1 MRLFTSAKPS
11 AGANKAVFGTRI
23 IKNSNLLKHISMA
36 KQIQS
41 FGMSAMTIGACSN
54 FHTTAV
60 KYINEATPA
69 VLHIEDKSP
78 AYSES
83 SDTLASIVNRKRAFI
98 TTPQMRSADK
108 TRDAALGAISSVV
121 NALVTSPVDE
131 RRSAAE
137 LLSQQLSPYRGI
149 RAHEYNKET
158 AEIRGMLAMLEEAD
172 NAVAIT
178 TLGLSPE
185 VDALREANAA
195 FEEAFDA
202 RNDEVSAMVS
212 QKSISSADAVA
223 EANRLYQE
231 IAQTVNA
238 YDIVQPT
245 EELNAFI
252 DKMNG
257 LVGSLSAVSGSS
269 ASGSEGPDVPAPEPT
284 ENEG

>member
-1 MRLFTSAKPS
+1 
-11 AGANKAVFGTRI
+11 
-23 IKNSNLLKHISMA
+23 MA

-158 AEIRGMLAMLEEAD
+158 AGPARGE
-172 NAVAIT
+172 
-178 TLGLSPE
+178 
-185 VDALREANAA
+185 RR
-195 FEEAFDA
+195 F
-202 RNDEVSAMVS
+202 R
-212 QKSISSADAVA
+212 
-223 EANRLYQE
+223 
-231 IAQTVNA
+231 
-238 YDIVQPT
+238 
-245 EELNAFI
+245 
-252 DKMNG
+252 
-257 LVGSLSAVSGSS
+257 GSLRRPQRRGERNGQPKEHQFSRRRSR
-269 ASGSEGPDVPAPEPT
+269 SEPPLPGNRTDGERLRHCAAHRRAERLHRQD
-284 ENEG
+284 ERLGRLAGKRIGQQH

>member
-1 MRLFTSAKPS
+1 
-11 AGANKAVFGTRI
+11 
-23 IKNSNLLKHISMA
+23 
-36 KQIQS
+36 
-41 FGMSAMTIGACSN
+41 MSAMTIGACSN

-172 NAVAIT
+172 NA
-178 TLGLSPE
+178 LGLSPE
-185 VDALREANAA
+185 VEALREANAA

-212 QKSISSADAVA
+212 QKNISSADAVA

-231 IAQTVNA
+231 IVQTVNA
-238 YDIVQPT
+238 YAIVQPT

-257 LVGSLSAVSGSS
+257 LVGSLASVSGSS
-269 ASGSEGPDVPAPEPT
+269 TNGSERLRRLK
-284 ENEG
+284 

>member
-1 MRLFTSAKPS
+1 
-11 AGANKAVFGTRI
+11 
-23 IKNSNLLKHISMA
+23 
-36 KQIQS
+36 
-41 FGMSAMTIGACSN
+41 
-54 FHTTAV
+54 
-60 KYINEATPA
+60 
-69 VLHIEDKSP
+69 
-78 AYSES
+78 
-83 SDTLASIVNRKRAFI
+83 
-98 TTPQMRSADK
+98 MRSADK

-212 QKSISSADAVA
+212 QKSISSAD
-223 EANRLYQE
+223 
-231 IAQTVNA
+231 NA
-238 YDIVQPT
+238 YAIVQPT

-257 LVGSLSAVSGSS
+257 LVGSLASVSGSS
-269 ASGSEGPDVPAPEPT
+269 TNGSEGPDVPEPEPT
-284 ENEG
+284 ENEEL

>member
-1 MRLFTSAKPS
+1 
-11 AGANKAVFGTRI
+11 
-23 IKNSNLLKHISMA
+23 
-36 KQIQS
+36 
-41 FGMSAMTIGACSN
+41 
-54 FHTTAV
+54 
-60 KYINEATPA
+60 
-69 VLHIEDKSP
+69 
-78 AYSES
+78 
-83 SDTLASIVNRKRAFI
+83 
-98 TTPQMRSADK
+98 
-108 TRDAALGAISSVV
+108 
-121 NALVTSPVDE
+121 
-131 RRSAAE
+131 
-137 LLSQQLSPYRGI
+137 
-149 RAHEYNKET
+149 
-158 AEIRGMLAMLEEAD
+158 MLEEAD

-212 QKSISSADAVA
+212 QNSISSADAVA

-238 YDIVQPT
+238 YAIVQPT

-269 ASGSEGPDVPAPEPT
+269 ASGSEGPDVPEPEPT

>member
-1 MRLFTSAKPS
+1 
-11 AGANKAVFGTRI
+11 
-23 IKNSNLLKHISMA
+23 MA

-41 FGMSAMTIGACSN
+41 FGMTQMTIGACSN

-69 VLHIEDKSP
+69 ALHIDDKAP
-78 AYSES
+78 AYTDVASL
-83 SDTLASIVNRKRAFI
+83 LASIVNRKRASASGLSSARRRCARRTSCA
-98 TTPQMRSADK
+98 TTPRELSVWLSTHTL
-108 TRDAALGAISSVV
+108 TRLW
-121 NALVTSPVDE
+121 T
-131 RRSAAE
+131 SAAQPPSCSTTAAQ
-137 LLSQQLSPYRGI
+137 LLYQQMSPYRGI
-149 RAHEYNKET
+149 GNHEYNKET

-172 NAVAIT
+172 NAAAIT
-178 TLGLSPE
+178 TLGLQPE

-202 RNDEVSAMVS
+202 RNEEVSAMVN

-238 YDIVQPT
+238 YAIVQPT

-252 DKMNG
+252 TPSCSPPK
-257 LVGSLSAVSGSS
+257 S
-269 ASGSEGPDVPAPEPT
+269 
-284 ENEG
+284 

>member
-1 MRLFTSAKPS
+1 
-11 AGANKAVFGTRI
+11 
-23 IKNSNLLKHISMA
+23 MA

-149 RAHEYNKET
+149 RAHEYK
-158 AEIRGMLAMLEEAD
+158 LAMLEEAD
-172 NAVAIT
+172 NAAAIT
-178 TLGLSPE
+178 TLGLQPE

-202 RNDEVSAMVS
+202 RNEEVSAMVN

-231 IAQTVNA
+231 IVQTVNA
-238 YDIVQPT
+238 YAIVQPT

-257 LVGSLSAVSGSS
+257 LVGSLASVSGSS
-269 ASGSEGPDVPAPEPT
+269 ASGSEGPDVPEPEPT

>member
-1 MRLFTSAKPS
+1 
-11 AGANKAVFGTRI
+11 
-23 IKNSNLLKHISMA
+23 MA

-41 FGMSAMTIGACSN
+41 FGMTQMTIAACSN

-69 VLHIEDKSP
+69 ALHIDDKAP
-78 AYSES
+78 AYTDVASL
-83 SDTLASIVNRKRAFI
+83 LASIVNRKRAFVS
-98 TTPQMRSADK
+98 TPQMREADK
-108 TRDAALGAISSVV
+108 LRDNATGTISLVI
-121 NALVTSPVDE
+121 NAYTHSAVDE
-131 RRSAAE
+131 CRTAAQ
-137 LLSQQLSPYRGI
+137 LLYQQMSPYRGI
-149 RAHEYNKET
+149 GNHEYNKET
-158 AEIRGMLAMLEEAD
+158 AEIRGMLAMLAEPE
-172 NAVAIT
+172 NAAAVT
-178 TLGLSPE
+178 TLGLTKE

-202 RNDEVSAMVS
+202 RND
-212 QKSISSADAVA
+212 
-223 EANRLYQE
+223 RLYQE

-238 YDIVQPT
+238 YAIVQPT